1 LVEDGDG
8 NATLAVDEVWN
19 FECEHTIAGDDGD
32 PVHNEASVSGDHA
45 GGTVTDTDAHDVA
58 VLHPGIDLEKSAT
71 PTSGPSGTLI
81 AYTYV
86 IRNTGDTPL
95 FGVSVDDDKVGHVG
109 TIATLAVG
117 GTAQLTSEI
126 TLGSSPITNLATA
139 GGSDALGGFVSD
151 DASATVTV
159 VAGAGGGTGGGSPF
173 TGSDT
178 GVLGAWIVVLTALG
192 LALLGPS
199 RRRSDTR

>member
-1 LVEDGDG
+1 
-8 NATLAVDEVWN
+8 
-19 FECEHTIAGDDGD
+19 
-32 PVHNEASVSGDHA
+32 
-45 GGTVTDTDAHDVA
+45 VA

-117 GTAQLTSEI
+117 ATAQLTSEI